1 MDGAVEE
8 AMKRHQGGSA
18 VASGFYLD
26 TRGLT
31 VVNLPAG
38 GRLPGQTGRSFVRVP
53 WPALLLLAPWIGG
66 AFILVG
72 PAIGLAAAAWGL
84 ARRAAGAA
92 ATGARGLAA
101 AAAPRG
107 AAGEAHL
114 TGPPRPGRAAPGARR
129 DELER
134 RIARR
139 RREGGRPPDS

>member
-1 MDGAVEE
+1 MN
-8 AMKRHQGGSA
+8 RHQGGSE
-18 VASGFYLD
+18 VARGWYLD

-38 GRLPGQTGRSFVRVP
+38 GRLPGQAGRSFVRVP
-53 WPALLLLAPWIGG
+53 WPALVLLAPWIGG
-66 AFILVG
+66 AFILVA

-84 ARRAAGAA
+84 ARRAAGAT

-107 AAGEAHL
+107 ATGEAHL
-114 TGPPRPGRAAPGARR
+114 TGQPRPGRAGTGART

-139 RREGGRPPDS
+139 RREGGRRADS